1 MPEKHILLLENE
13 KGLERI
19 LTLLLKQANFRVT
32 SCHKAETALAG
43 IVAKTGVD
51 QTDLLIIDIPELD
64 CEGGRLLQQ
73 LQDRGI
79 TLPLIVITP
88 YGNEGIIDT
97 LGNSGNHLHL
107 LCTPFEPAELM
118 GYIDQI
124 TINLNLHS

>member
-32 SCHKAETALAG
+32 GCHQAGTALTEIA
-43 IVAKTGVD
+43 AQTGED
-51 QTDLLIIDIPELD
+51 RTALLIIDIPEPD
-64 CEGGRLLQQ
+64 CEGSRLLQQ

-79 TLPLIVITP
+79 TIPLIVITP
-88 YGNEGIIDT
+88 YGSEGIIDA
-97 LGNSGNHLHL
+97 LGNSSTNLHL

-118 GYIDQI
+118 GCIEQI
-124 TINLNLHS
+124 TRNSKLPS

>member
-1 MPEKHILLLENE
+1 MPEMHILLFETE

-32 SCHKAETALAG
+32 SYHKAETALAE
-43 IVAKTGVD
+43 IVAKTD
-51 QTDLLIIDIPELD
+51 DDRTDLLIIDIPEPD

-79 TLPLIVITP
+79 TLPLIAITP
-88 YGNEGIIDT
+88 YGSEDIIAT
-97 LGNSGNHLHL
+97 LGNTDDNLRL

-118 GYIDQI
+118 GCIDQI
-124 TINLNLHS
+124 TKT

>member
-32 SCHKAETALAG
+32 NCQKAETALAE
-43 IVAKTGVD
+43 IAAKTGVD
-51 QTDLLIIDIPELD
+51 QTDLLIIDIPRQD
-64 CEGGRLLQQ
+64 CEGGKLLQQ

-79 TLPLIVITP
+79 TLPLIAITP
-88 YGNEGIIDT
+88 YGSEDIIDT
-97 LGNSGNHLHL
+97 LGNTDDNLRL

-118 GYIDQI
+118 GCIDQI
-124 TINLNLHS
+124 TKT

>member
-32 SCHKAETALAG
+32 SCHKAGTTLAK
-43 IVAKTGVD
+43 IAAKTGGE
-51 QTDLLIIDIPELD
+51 QTDLLIIDIPGD
-64 CEGGRLLQQ
+64 NCEGSRLLQQ
-73 LQDRGI
+73 LQDRGV

-88 YGNEGIIDT
+88 YGSESIIDT
-97 LGNSGNHLHL
+97 LGNTNTHLRL

-118 GYIDQI
+118 DCIDQI
-124 TINLNLHS
+124 TKNSNMQS